1 MEPAAPGARDPE
13 GLREVARG
21 RPRLVREQALVLAA
35 MGIDHEVAG
44 AGDEALIRVR
54 AADEAR
60 ARAELGLYERENR
73 AWPAPDE
80 LPEVLTEAALG
91 VALWCAFLFV
101 AFFGER
107 NQLLGFDW
115 WSAGKLRGGEVRE
128 GEWWRALTALALH
141 EDLLHLASN
150 MVFGALFVGIACQVM
165 GTGLAFFAVLAA
177 GFGGNLAN
185 AWIQGPGFS
194 AIGSSTAVFGALGI
208 LGGYRA
214 VHRLRAA
221 HRPLRRRALLP
232 LLACVFLLGAYG
244 AGGEDAERV
253 DVLGHAL
260 GFAVGLALGGVYG
273 RLGARA
279 APGRCGQ
286 ALFGA
291 AALALMGA
299 AWWLALAR

>member
-1 MEPAAPGARDPE
+1 
-13 GLREVARG
+13 VARG
-21 RPRLVREQALVLAA
+21 RSRLVLQQALVLAA
-35 MGIDHEVAG
+35 MGIDHEVESAG
-44 AGDEALIRVR
+44 GEALIRVR

-60 ARAELGLYERENR
+60 ARAELEAYERENR

-91 VALWCAFLFV
+91 VALWCALLFA

-107 NQLLGFDW
+107 NRVLGLDW
-115 WSAGKLRGGEVRE
+115 WSAGKLRGDRVQE

-141 EDLLHLASN
+141 DDLVHLASN
-150 MVFGALFVGIACQVM
+150 MVFGALFVGIACQLM

-177 GFGGNLAN
+177 GFAGNWAN
-185 AWIQGPGFS
+185 AWIQGAGFS

-214 VHRLRAA
+214 MHRLRAP

-232 LLACVFLLGAYG
+232 LLACLFLLGAYG
-244 AGGEDAERV
+244 SGGAGGGEDAGRT

-260 GFAVGLALGGVYG
+260 GFAAGLVIGVVYG
-273 RLGARA
+273 RLGAGV
-279 APGRCGQ
+279 APGRGGQ

-291 AALALMGA
+291 AALASMAA
-299 AWWLALAR
+299 AWWLAVAR